1 MPLCVSS
8 RKFERFAWSG
18 NLYEFHGL
26 CFGLGPAPMIFSKV
40 PIALLRRLNIPL
52 VIYLDDILL
61 MRRTLE
67 EVLMSRDTLIF
78 LLQHLGFVIN
88 LKKSVMKSPQQIEF
102 LGLKIDTTP

>member
-1 MPLCVSS
+1 
-8 RKFERFAWSG
+8 
-18 NLYEFHGL
+18 
-26 CFGLGPAPMIFSKV
+26 MIFSKV

>member
-1 MPLCVSS
+1 
-8 RKFERFAWSG
+8 
-18 NLYEFHGL
+18 
-26 CFGLGPAPMIFSKV
+26 
-40 PIALLRRLNIPL
+40 
-52 VIYLDDILL
+52 

-102 LGLKIDTTP
+102 LGLKIDTHTITLVLTKEKIGKVILKCQNLLSHPQTTVLELTQLIGLMSSTV